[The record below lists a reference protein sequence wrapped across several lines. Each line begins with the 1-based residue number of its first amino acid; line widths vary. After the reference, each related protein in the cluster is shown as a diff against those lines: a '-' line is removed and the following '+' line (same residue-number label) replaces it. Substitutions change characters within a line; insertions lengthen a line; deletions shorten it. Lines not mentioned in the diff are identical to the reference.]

1 MFSDL
6 LIYQCKV
13 NQWLKLE
20 TPNCPTPRSGH
31 QAVYV
36 KTESTPSSIWIFG
49 GEFVSPSQ
57 TRFYHYSDLWCLRLR
72 SQKWELINSFGPC
85 ARSGHRMITWG
96 NKILLFGGFSDT
108 GSKTTYFDDLWQ
120 FDLTVLQWTRLALSG
135 SAPSPRSASLFFAG
149 ANQKYVFIVG
159 GYSKSAVTRDQEKG
173 IVYSDVVRLTFER
186 NSPVACS
193 VIRSSG
199 TRPKPPRIS
208 MSGVHVGG
216 NRAFL
221 FGGVHD
227 VESEDG
233 EKMNSYFHNDLF
245 LLDFEKAKWRI
256 FNFDVEKAA
265 HSAERLEYPNESAN
279 STPLDSLSRKLV
291 KVTVGEAS
299 VKPPRGSASA
309 CICPSPRA
317 SAGMALVGSNLY
329 LYGGV
334 FEVGDRKV
342 TLDDFYKLDVN
353 HPISWEC
360 LYPGSQE
367 TQAWFESESEDEEEE
382 EDTSESSECE
392 TLDVDDET
400 SDCSEDGIF
409 ERAPIPQVLETFS
422 GYWKRTMQF
431 WCELAYNG
439 SDNQEENRNRL
450 VQETTENP
458 IIVNL
463 AKKLSQD
470 FYQSSISK
478 R

>member
-1 MFSDL
+1 
-6 LIYQCKV
+6 
-13 NQWLKLE
+13 
-20 TPNCPTPRSGH
+20 
-31 QAVYV
+31 
-36 KTESTPSSIWIFG
+36 
-49 GEFVSPSQ
+49 
-57 TRFYHYSDLWCLRLR
+57 
-72 SQKWELINSFGPC
+72 
-85 ARSGHRMITWG
+85 
-96 NKILLFGGFSDT
+96 
-108 GSKTTYFDDLWQ
+108 
-120 FDLTVLQWTRLALSG
+120 
-135 SAPSPRSASLFFAG
+135 
-149 ANQKYVFIVG
+149 
-159 GYSKSAVTRDQEKG
+159 
-173 IVYSDVVRLTFER
+173 
-186 NSPVACS
+186 
-193 VIRSSG
+193 
-199 TRPKPPRIS
+199 
-208 MSGVHVGG
+208 MSGVHIGG
-216 NRAFL
+216 NRAFI

-245 LLDFEKAKWRI
+245 LLDLEKAKWRT
-256 FNFDVEKAA
+256 FSLCVEKAE

-291 KVTVGEAS
+291 EVAVGEAS
-299 VKPPRGSASA
+299 VKLPRGSAST

-317 SAGMALVGSNLY
+317 SAGLALVGSNLY

-382 EDTSESSECE
+382 EDTSESSEFE
-392 TLDVDDET
+392 TAGVDDET
-400 SDCSEDGIF
+400 SDNSDDGIF

-439 SDNQEENRNRL
+439 SDNQDENHTRF
-450 VQETTENP
+450 VQGITENP

-470 FYQSSISK
+470 FYGSSICK
-478 R
+478 HKPQNF